1 MQGFEVKFNVYAN
14 SQTEADDA
22 ANAIKGFIS
31 QLAQKG
37 IAVSAQRL
45 VEAISKWKDNY
56 FVINYFK

>member
-14 SQTEADDA
+14 SQTEADEA
-22 ANAIKGFIS
+22 TRAIKGFIS
-31 QLAQKG
+31 ELAQKG

>member
-37 IAVSAQRL
+37 VAVSAQRL